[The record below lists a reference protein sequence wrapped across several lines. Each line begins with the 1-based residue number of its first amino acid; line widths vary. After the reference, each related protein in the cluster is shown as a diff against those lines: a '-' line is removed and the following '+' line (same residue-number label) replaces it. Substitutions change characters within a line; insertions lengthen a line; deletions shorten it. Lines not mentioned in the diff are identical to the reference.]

1 MAEWGSLLALVARIF
16 ADDDADVGPAAEVEV
31 SDTEVPRPQV
41 ECGLDGFIATE
52 LVQAGDS
59 GIVFLEPIQRVRA
72 VVFSCIPVSSGA
84 G

>member
-16 ADDDADVGPAAEVEV
+16 ADDEADVGLAVEVEV
-31 SDTEVPRPQV
+31 SDTEVPCPQV

-52 LVQAGDS
+52 LVQAGDA
-59 GIVFLEPIQRVRA
+59 GIVFREPNGRVRE
-72 VVFSCIPVSSGA
+72 VVFLRIPVSSGV